1 MRNFLNNFES
11 IREAI
16 YRTTFINLLARLF
29 GYLRQLSI
37 AILFGFNYHTDAFFM
52 ALSLIGIFI
61 IFVDVFD
68 SLGIPNLVSARQ
80 KGEEDFRKLA
90 GLLLSFTTLLAVAL
104 IALSIFLYPLVSK
117 IPVGFDEKALES
129 LKVSYFLL
137 LPYLFSNFFFHHF
150 GAILRSLRRFTVYFV
165 GELMFSLF
173 AFVFTALGLLL
184 YSSHLVLPI
193 ALSLANIIATIYMLI
208 VGKEFLHYSL
218 FWDQRIGQILKQFL
232 YLLALYGVFHLFIL
246 VDRAFASLLGEKG
259 ISALT
264 YGFMLAFAL
273 RGVLKVEHMAI
284 TALSESK
291 ANIKVLNKFVKFSLL
306 VSLPAT
312 LFLFFFPEI
321 PVALLFGH
329 GKFQLKDMHLTA
341 EATRFYSLS
350 LFFVFFWFIL
360 YRAFQVINY
369 LMPVFLIALIGII
382 TNGIANYVFVVLYK
396 LGVAGICLGTFVA
409 YVVLSSL
416 SYFLLYLRSRKDY
429 NISLEQR

>member
-1 MRNFLNNFES
+1 MFKSLLFPKGAETIRGALLRTSFL
-11 IREAI
+11 
-16 YRTTFINLLARLF
+16 NLLARLF

-52 ALSLIGIFI
+52 ALSIMGIFL

-68 SLGIPNLVSARQ
+68 SLGIPNLVSAKQ
-80 KGEEDFRKLA
+80 KGEEDFKKLA

-104 IALSIFLYPLVSK
+104 IALSILLYPFLSR

-150 GAILRSLRRFTVYFV
+150 GAILRSLRRFTAYFG

-173 AFVFTALGLLL
+173 AFFFTALGLWL
-184 YSSHLVLPI
+184 YGSHLVLPI

-208 VGKEFLHYSL
+208 VGKAFLHYS
-218 FWDQRIGQILKQFL
+218 FFFDQRVKQILKQFL

-264 YGFMLAFAL
+264 YGSMLAFAL
-273 RGVLKVEHMAI
+273 RGVLKIEHMAI

-291 ANIKVLNKFVKFSLL
+291 ANIKVLNKFAKFSLL

-329 GKFQLKDMHLTA
+329 GKFQLKDIHLTA

-350 LFFVFFWFIL
+350 LFFVFFWAIL
-360 YRAFQVINY
+360 YRAFQVMNY
-369 LMPVFLIALIGII
+369 LMPVFFIALIGII
-382 TNGIANYVFVVLYK
+382 INGIANYIFVVLYK
-396 LGVAGICLGTFVA
+396 LGVAGICLGTLVA
-409 YVVLSSL
+409 YIVLSSL
-416 SYFLLYLRSRKDY
+416 SYFFLYLRSKKNY
-429 NISLEQR
+429 NIE